1 MNVLTPTPKL
11 GDHHLQRQA
20 LIYIRQSTLL
30 QVRDNTGST
39 ARQYDLARRAQE
51 LGWPEHRI
59 TVIDQDQGRSGASS
73 VGRDGF
79 EQLIAEVGLGRA
91 GAVFSL
97 EASRL
102 ARSCSDWYRLL
113 EICALSD
120 TLVID
125 DTDVYD
131 PGQYNDRLLL
141 GFRGT
146 MSEAELHWLRSRLL
160 GGKWAKAERGELR
173 FRPPAGY
180 VYDAAQRLVFDP
192 DEEIQHAV
200 RLLFTCFEQTGSA
213 LAVVKYFAQHQLW
226 FPTRHWGRAAHD
238 EVHWQ
243 PLTHKRVLFVLHD
256 PAYAG
261 VYVYGRSQ
269 TRTRTLP
276 GEAPRLTG
284 RTRQVNRT
292 DWPIVHHDHHPAYL
306 TWAQFLR
313 NEQQL
318 DDNRT
323 VRDDDRRGARREG
336 AALLQG
342 MVLCGH
348 CGRRMTI
355 RYLKGNVPSYECNQF
370 HKQHGGKTC
379 QSTRGDGIDYAVAH
393 ALLEAMTPA
402 QLEISLATFEAL
414 DVQAQQLDQQ
424 WQRRLER
431 AHYEAELARRRY
443 LAVDPE
449 NRLVN
454 RSLEKDWNARLVE
467 VEQLGREYANL
478 PAAQRQPLTA
488 RERDQILALAQDL
501 PALWQAPTTTP
512 IERKQLLRLLIKDVT
527 ISKQGRV
534 IQLAIRWQTHAST
547 LLEIPRPQPSPVA
560 KRTAP
565 AVIEQIRALAPTQ
578 TEAQIAAQLNAEGF
592 KPGASAAFTASKV
605 NWIRYAHRIGH
616 GCPQAPGACPGG
628 QRGDGRYSA
637 KAAAEVLNVD
647 VSTVADWC
655 TSGRLDFVQTA
666 PHGPRWILLT
676 PERITQLR
684 KPYRQ
689 RKPRHHYQQMR

>member
-1 MNVLTPTPKL
+1 MNALAPTPKL
-11 GDHHLQRQA
+11 RDDHLQRQA

-39 ARQYDLARRAQE
+39 ARQYDLARRAQQ

-59 TVIDQDQGRSGASS
+59 TVIDQDQGRSGATSA
-73 VGRDGF
+73 GRDGF

-160 GGKWAKAERGELR
+160 GGKLAKAERGELR
-173 FRPPAGY
+173 FRPPTGY
-180 VYDAAQRLVFDP
+180 VYDAAKRLVFDP

-200 RLLFTCFEQTGSA
+200 RLLFEYFEQTGSA
-213 LAVVKYFAQHQLW
+213 LAVVKRFAQHKLR
-226 FPTRHWGRAAHD
+226 FPTRGWGDGADH
-238 EVHWQ
+238 EVLWH
-243 PLTHKRVLFVLHD
+243 PLSHERVVYILHD
-256 PAYAG
+256 PVYAG
-261 VYVYGRSQ
+261 VYVYGRTQ

-276 GEAPRLTG
+276 GETPRIKG
-284 RTRQVNRT
+284 RTRRVNRA
-292 DWPIVHHDHHPAYL
+292 DWPIVHYDHHPAYL
-306 TWAQFLR
+306 SWTQFLH

-342 MVLCGH
+342 IVLCGH

-355 RYLKGNVPSYECNQF
+355 RYLKGNVPSYECNQL
-370 HKQHGGKTC
+370 HKQHGGRTC
-379 QSTRGDGIDYAVAH
+379 QSTRGDGIDRAVAS

-402 QLEISLATFEAL
+402 HLEISLATFEAL
-414 DVQAQQLDQQ
+414 EVQAQQLDQQ

-431 AHYEAELARRRY
+431 ARYEAELARRRY
-443 LAVDPE
+443 MAVDPD
-449 NRLVN
+449 NRLVS
-454 RSLEKDWNARLVE
+454 RSLEQDWNAKLAE
-467 VEQLGREYANL
+467 VEQLERDYADL
-478 PAAQRQPLTA
+478 PAAKRQPLSA
-488 RERDQILALAQDL
+488 CERDKILALAQDL
-501 PALWQAPTTTP
+501 PALWQAPTTTQT
-512 IERKQLLRLLIKDVT
+512 ERKQLLRLLIKDVT
-527 ISKQGRV
+527 ISKQGK
-534 IQLAIRWQTHAST
+534 IIGLAVRWQTNACT
-547 LLEIPRPQPSPVA
+547 TVEITRPPPSHVA
-560 KRTAP
+560 KRTA
-565 AVIEQIRALAPTQ
+565 AEVIERIRALAPTH
-578 TEAQIAAQLNAEGF
+578 TETQIAEQLNAEGL
-592 KPGASAAFTASKV
+592 KPGASNVFTAGKV
-605 NWIRYAHRIGH
+605 NWIRFAYRISN
-616 GCPQAPGACPGG
+616 GCPQAPGACPEG

-637 KAAAEVLNVD
+637 KTAAELLNVD

-655 TSGRLDFVQTA
+655 TSGRLDSVQTV

-676 PERITQLR
+676 PERIAALR

-689 RKPRHHYQQMR
+689 RKPRRNTR

>member
-1 MNVLTPTPKL
+1 MNTLAPTSKL
-11 GDHHLQRQA
+11 RDTHLQRHA

-39 ARQYDLARRAQE
+39 ARQYDLVHRAQA
-51 LGWPEHRI
+51 LGWPEDRI
-59 TVIDQDQGRSGASS
+59 TVIDQDQGCSGASTY
-73 VGRDGF
+73 RNGF

-113 EICALSD
+113 EICALAD

-160 GGKWAKAERGELR
+160 GGKLAKAERGELR
-173 FRPPAGY
+173 FRPPTGY
-180 VYDAAQRLVFDP
+180 VYDAAKRLVLDP

-200 RLLFTCFEQTGSA
+200 RLLFACFAQTGSA
-213 LAVVKYFAQHQLW
+213 LAVVKHFAQHQLR
-226 FPTRHWGRAAHD
+226 FPTRGWGGGSDD
-238 EVHWQ
+238 EVIWQ
-243 PLTHKRVLFVLHD
+243 PLSHERVLYVLHD

-261 VYVYGRSQ
+261 VYVYGRTQ

-276 GEAPRLTG
+276 GEAPRRKG
-284 RTRQVNRT
+284 RTRRVKRS
-292 DWPIVHHDHHPAYL
+292 DWPIVHDDHHPAYIS
-306 TWAQFLR
+306 WAQFLHH
-313 NEQQL
+313 EQQL

-323 VRDDDRRGARREG
+323 VRDDERRGARREG
-336 AALLQG
+336 NALLQG
-342 MVLCGH
+342 IVLCGH

-355 RYLKGNVPSYECNQF
+355 RYLPGNVPSYECNQL

-379 QSTRGDGIDYAVAH
+379 QSTRGDGIDRAVAN
-393 ALLEAMTPA
+393 ALLEAITPA

-414 DVQAQQLDQQ
+414 EAQAQQLDQQ

-431 AHYEAELARRRY
+431 ARYEAELARRRY
-443 LAVDPE
+443 VAVDPD
-449 NRLVN
+449 NRLVS
-454 RSLEKDWNARLVE
+454 RSLEKDWNAKLAE
-467 VEQLGREYANL
+467 VEQLEHEYAEL
-478 PAAQRQPLTA
+478 PASKRQPLSTA
-488 RERDQILALAQDL
+488 ERDKILALTQDL
-501 PALWQAPTTTP
+501 PALWQAPTTTQT
-512 IERKQLLRLLIKDVT
+512 ERKQLLRLLIKDVT
-527 ISKQGRV
+527 VSKQGNMIR
-534 IQLAIRWQTHAST
+534 LAIRWQTNACTT
-547 LLEIPRPQPSPVA
+547 LELTRPLPSHVA
-560 KRTAP
+560 KRTA
-565 AVIEQIRALAPTQ
+565 ADGIERIRALAPTH
-578 TEAQIAAQLNAEGF
+578 TEAQIAEQLNAEGF
-592 KPGASAAFTASKV
+592 KPGASDTFTAGKV
-605 NWIRYAHRIGH
+605 NWIRFAYRIAN
-616 GCPQAPGACPGG
+616 GCPQAPGACRDG

-637 KAAAEVLNVD
+637 KAAAELLNVD

-655 TSGRLDFVQTA
+655 NAGHLDFVQSA

-676 PERITQLR
+676 PERLAELR
-684 KPYRQ
+684 KPYPQ
-689 RKPRHHYQQMR
+689 RKPRRHAP